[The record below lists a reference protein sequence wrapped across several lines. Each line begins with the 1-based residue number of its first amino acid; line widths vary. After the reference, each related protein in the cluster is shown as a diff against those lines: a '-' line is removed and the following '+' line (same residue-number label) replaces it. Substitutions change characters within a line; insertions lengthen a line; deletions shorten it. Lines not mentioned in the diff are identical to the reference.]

1 MLARVTTFEG
11 GTPDGIRAAAEEMRS
26 SIPQGPPPGVK
37 SNGLTM
43 LVDPDGGRTMIIG
56 LFASEEDLRVSER
69 ALEEMNPPDAAGKR
83 SSVDVYQ
90 VGAEVRM

>member
-26 SIPQGPPPGVK
+26 NIPRAAPGRQEQR
-37 SNGLTM
+37 
-43 LVDPDGGRTMIIG
+43 PDDARRSGRRPDEMIIG
-56 LFASEEDLRVSER
+56 LFAGEEDLRASER

-83 SSVDVYQ
+83 SSVDVYE